1 MELERVKANEIWN
14 KWKNLEVGCM
24 HGCDT
29 SIADD
34 HPVSKFMDEFFIHW
48 IRKHKNIALILQD
61 MLQLQRYSHVWTEDN
76 HRELAI
82 QTLVSIGANM
92 LLADDDIN
100 EGSLSMAKTIL
111 VLEHYDSSEG
121 LSLHS
126 PFYGHSSAV
135 KRRDMDPDVSSTK
148 RDLLKFYRKR
158 LPCKCLKRMH
168 LEARKTTPK
177 MGMCNHCNIEKER
190 VTLSVCSRCMVH
202 QYCSKECQVAAWPE
216 HDKECKIYYSYDQFQ
231 QQKNQVEQANES

>member
-1 MELERVKANEIWN
+1 M
-14 KWKNLEVGCM
+14 GCL
-24 HGCDT
+24 HGSDT
-29 SIADD
+29 TIADN
-34 HPVSKFMDEFFIHW
+34 HPVSEFMDEFFIHW

-61 MLQLQRYSHVWTEDN
+61 MLQSQRHSQVWSEDN

-82 QTLVSIGANM
+82 QTFVSIGTNM

-135 KRRDMDPDVSSTK
+135 KRRDMEPNLSSTR
-148 RDLLKFYRKR
+148 RDVLKFYRKR
-158 LPCKCLKRMH
+158 IPCKCLKRMH

-177 MGMCNHCNIEKER
+177 MGRCTHCDEER
-190 VTLSVCSRCMVH
+190 VRALLHVCSKCMIY
-202 QYCSKECQVAAWPE
+202 QYCSRKCQVAAWPT
-216 HDKECKIYYSYDQFQ
+216 HKEECHVYYSYDQYQ
-231 QQKNQVEQANES
+231 QEKNWVGHE